1 MKNGKRNTTTLAI
14 LILGLTV
21 TGIAA
26 AAAGYGT
33 EDDPLVTASY
43 INDVVRPEISRE
55 IEDAAVAR
63 RTELLRAV
71 DEKIAAAGGLQSDA
85 LVDAVAARAAD
96 MVNAGAA
103 KWQVIRVPA
112 GKTLTGQV
120 GCQMLLRLG
129 SASCVSSGATGLID
143 LSGGTVLG
151 SGGALQA
158 NHLYMVTI
166 DGRGFRAGA
175 DATVLICGSYTIA

>member
-1 MKNGKRNTTTLAI
+1 MKNRKRNTTILAV

-33 EDDPLVTASY
+33 EADPLVTASY

-55 IEDAAVAR
+55 IEAAAEAR

-71 DEKIAAAGGLQSDA
+71 DEKIAAAGAAQNDA
-85 LVDAVAARAAD
+85 RIDAVAARAAQ
-96 MVNAGAA
+96 MVDSGAA
-103 KWQVIRVPA
+103 QWQVVRVPA
-112 GKTLTGQV
+112 GKTLTGAV
-120 GCQMLLRLG
+120 GCQLLLRLG
-129 SASCVSSGATGLID
+129 SAACVSSGATGLID
-143 LSGGTVLG
+143 LSDGTVLSG
-151 SGGALQA
+151 GGALQA

-166 DGRGFRAGA
+166 DGRGFRAGS
-175 DATVLICGSYTIA
+175 DATVLIRGSYTIA